1 MYFNHY
7 HVTSKS
13 WFSSYRIVFLYLEL
27 YVLFEKYFLFV
38 FCSLY
43 SYITASKSGLS
54 ETELEDILCLD
65 ENVLDEVF
73 RFNLPEG
80 YFFVCL
86 WIVMEPVNPNLDWEI
101 EWTTHKIYPIFLYFF
116 PNSSQL
122 ANITFLNG
130 TYENRITG

>member
-1 MYFNHY
+1 MPRTVCMYY
-7 HVTSKS
+7 LKS
-13 WFSSYRIVFLYLEL
+13 ISC
-27 YVLFEKYFLFV
+27 LFV

-80 YFFVCL
+80 YIFCL
-86 WIVMEPVNPNLDWEI
+86 SL
-101 EWTTHKIYPIFLYFF
+101 
-116 PNSSQL
+116 NSDGAGKPEFGL
-122 ANITFLNG
+122 RN
-130 TYENRITG
+130 

>member
-1 MYFNHY
+1 MYY
-7 HVTSKS
+7 LKS
-13 WFSSYRIVFLYLEL
+13 ISC
-27 YVLFEKYFLFV
+27 LFV

-80 YFFVCL
+80 YFLFVF
-86 WIVMEPVNPNLDWEI
+86 E
-101 EWTTHKIYPIFLYFF
+101 
-116 PNSSQL
+116 
-122 ANITFLNG
+122 
-130 TYENRITG
+130 